1 MTNNELKQNIKFAK
15 TLLSKKLKVEEVA
28 LLARNTKDL
37 SDTDVQLL
45 APLSRYKHWLVLACE
60 NAKEALEMAPKL
72 GRWQSAAMQ
81 QDVENYVNARCQGM
95 NLYYRRAMAYYRE
108 YQAKMR
114 ELGLID
120 SPQELPVNHDAAKS
134 A

>member
-1 MTNNELKQNIKFAK
+1 MNKNIKKDIKFAK

-45 APLSRYKHWLVLACE
+45 APLSRYNHWLVLACE
-60 NAKEALEMAPKL
+60 NAKEALEMVPKL

-95 NLYYRRAMAYYRE
+95 NLYYRRAMACYRE
-108 YQAKMR
+108 YQTKLR
-114 ELGLID
+114 ELRLID
-120 SPQELPVNHDAAKS
+120 SPQELPIDNDAVKS